1 CYCNKNDFFEARKV
15 IDYMFDNG
23 YHPNVTT
30 YTILEAYEMLMNVKN
45 DGLKPDVYTYTAV
58 MDGFCKVGRS
68 NEVME
73 LLNEAI
79 ERGVTPNVVTL
90 IHLHNVIDIGHI
102 PRTITFNN
110 VIQALCGVGKID
122 KALLLLFL
130 MYEHGKIPSRTL
142 YDTLI
147 KKLDQQP

>member
-1 CYCNKNDFFEARKV
+1 MALVMLYDQDTAMKFFSNHLLVGRVE
-15 IDYMFDNG
+15 
-23 YHPNVTT
+23 
-30 YTILEAYEMLMNVKN
+30 EAYEMLMNVKN
-45 DGLKPDVYTYTAV
+45 DGLKLDVYTYTAV

-68 NEVME
+68 NEAME

-79 ERGVTPNVVTL
+79 ERGVTPNMVTL
-90 IHLHNVIDIGHI
+90 IQLLQRLEMGHI

-110 VIQALCGVGKID
+110 VIQALCGIGKID

-130 MYEHGKIPSRTL
+130 MYKHGKIPSRTSH
-142 YDTLI
+142 DMLI

>member
-1 CYCNKNDFFEARKV
+1 
-15 IDYMFDNG
+15 
-23 YHPNVTT
+23 
-30 YTILEAYEMLMNVKN
+30 MLMNVKN

-58 MDGFCKVGRS
+58 MDGFYKVGRS
-68 NEVME
+68 NEAME

-90 IHLHNVIDIGHI
+90 IHLHHVIEIGHI
-102 PRTITFNN
+102 PWTITFNN

>member
-1 CYCNKNDFFEARKV
+1 
-15 IDYMFDNG
+15 
-23 YHPNVTT
+23 
-30 YTILEAYEMLMNVKN
+30 MLMNVKN
-45 DGLKPDVYTYTAV
+45 DGLKLDVYTYTAV

-68 NEVME
+68 NEAME

-79 ERGVTPNVVTL
+79 ERGVTPNMVTL
-90 IHLHNVIDIGHI
+90 IQLLQRLEMGHI

-110 VIQALCGVGKID
+110 VIQALCGIGKID

-130 MYEHGKIPSRTL
+130 MYKHGKIPSRTSH
-142 YDTLI
+142 DMLI